1 MKHAVAIIFS
11 LLLMLGDGVF
21 SRPVSASGAPRGD
34 HACGMAE
41 KAACARCA
49 CCVAPAGGSSTPV
62 RESSPAPSGSERLQI
77 PAGALNVLYELS
89 PDSPCPARSALNA
102 PSSSQP
108 VPLFLRHCLLLI

>member
-11 LLLMLGDGVF
+11 LLLILGDGVF
-21 SRPVSASGAPRGD
+21 SRPASASGASSGD
-34 HACGMAE
+34 HTCGMAE

-49 CCVAPAGGSSTPV
+49 CCVAPSGSNSTPV

-77 PAGALNVLYELS
+77 PASALTVLYELPS
-89 PDSPCPARSALNA
+89 DGSHPSALAQSA
-102 PSSSQP
+102 PFISQP